1 MTTITMIYGAGKLA
15 CAFASGNEHVYANAM
30 RESVMSSD
38 MQRIANSK
46 IHLTQAERE
55 KSISGFS
62 SQSLVISVTR
72 ERERVDGA
80 NEQRKIIIA
89 TRVDLNATPLAH
101 PMYIL

>member
-1 MTTITMIYGAGKLA
+1 MIYGAGKLA
-15 CAFASGNEHVYANAM
+15 CAFASGDEHVYANAM
-30 RESVMSSD
+30 RASVMSSD

-72 ERERVDGA
+72 ERVDGA